1 MNNKLLLLFAANS
14 DIDFSFLQKLWDN
27 FIDFLPQ
34 LLKGLLFL
42 IIGLVLIKLLLFFIK
57 KALRY
62 TKIDSLPEKLHIDE
76 ILGESSLKIQPT
88 KIIISAIKWILILL
102 FIIIGA
108 ELLGLRMVSEQ
119 LSKLIGYLPRLISAL
134 IIFAVGIY
142 VANLVKKT
150 LSSMFKSLELTGG
163 NLIGMIAFYLLAI
176 IVTVTALN
184 QAGVNTDLITSNLS
198 IILGAILA
206 SFTIAFGLGSRDV
219 IKRLLFGYYTRKNL
233 QEGDRVLINELE
245 GVVGTVDNICVVLI
259 TEKGKVIIP
268 IKEIVDNQIKILN

>member
-1 MNNKLLLLFAANS
+1 MTNKLLLALKS

-27 FIDFLPQ
+27 FTDFLPQ
-34 LLKGLLFL
+34 LLKGIGFL
-42 IIGLVLIKLLLFFIK
+42 IIGWLLIKFLLYIIK
-57 KALRY
+57 KALGY
-62 TKIDSLPEKLHIDE
+62 TKIDNLPEKLHVDE
-76 ILGESSLKIQPT
+76 IFGESSLKIQPT
-88 KIIISAIKWILILL
+88 KIIITAIKWILILV
-102 FIIIGA
+102 FIIVGA

-119 LSKLIGYLPRLISAL
+119 LSNLIGYLPRLISAL

-142 VANLVKKT
+142 VANLVKKA
-150 LSSMFKSLELTGG
+150 LFSMFKSLELTGG
-163 NLIGMIAFYLLAI
+163 NLVGNIAFYLIAI

-219 IKRLLFGYYTRKNL
+219 IKRLLFGYYTRKNI
-233 QEGDRVLINELE
+233 QEGDKVSINGLE
-245 GVVGTVDNICVVLI
+245 GVVAIIDNICVVLI

-268 IKEIVDNQIKILN
+268 IKEIVDNQIEVLN